1 MAISF
6 KPISFTLEKDS
17 ESLIIQAEKYFI
29 GVKKESDDEKEIY
42 ANFEQQILTYLD
54 KVHAPY
60 VDVVRNCVKR
70 DILFIMRNTSKNN
83 NTLSA
88 RYIHNDKLMAIG
100 LECTL
105 LDIDPLSGLISNVEE
120 TIMAIYYSYISS
132 TCTIFNSEIIKNFSL
147 HEKVINYYTF
157 MLIKALKVPPLVEK
171 KVELIKFIV
180 GIMYYKFFVKLDFNL
195 AKEKALRVVSNQFQ
209 AEFDDFKDI
218 KLLDK
223 YTTIKDITKALVDL
237 KVLFTNTNELMYNW
251 VSSLKTISL
260 LSVTDNFEFLIAG
273 IIASQYSTDILKPLL
288 LNRSLQQQVELS
300 IQPFYDRV
308 GFDSIRSYN
317 ITHVK
322 RAE

>member
-1 MAISF
+1 
-6 KPISFTLEKDS
+6 
-17 ESLIIQAEKYFI
+17 
-29 GVKKESDDEKEIY
+29 
-42 ANFEQQILTYLD
+42 
-54 KVHAPY
+54 
-60 VDVVRNCVKR
+60 
-70 DILFIMRNTSKNN
+70 
-83 NTLSA
+83 
-88 RYIHNDKLMAIG
+88 
-100 LECTL
+100 
-105 LDIDPLSGLISNVEE
+105 
-120 TIMAIYYSYISS
+120 
-132 TCTIFNSEIIKNFSL
+132 
-147 HEKVINYYTF
+147 